1 MSFTDRLLLWFHI
14 GFVVFAIGP
23 VTIAAMSTPRY
34 IRARNAGVLR
44 YLSRMTRIF
53 GAASLGVL
61 LFGIIAAQSLHEMSK
76 TWVTASMTLF
86 VVALVLLVLIMRDQH
101 KAIAAVEAS
110 LAAAPG
116 APAVAAR
123 APGAAPA
130 PGGGSPAAASP
141 AAGAPAAGAS
151 AAGSPG
157 APATAPGAHAAP
169 AAAGAVPAGTVPAGA
184 EPTAADVEPAPAE
197 TEPPA
202 AATAS
207 APPAHVA
214 TVERGRIASLAG
226 VVSLIWLVILVLMV
240 WNS

>member
-14 GFVVFAIGP
+14 GFVIFAIGP
-23 VTIAAMSTPRY
+23 VTIVTMSTPRY
-34 IRARNAGVLR
+34 IRARNVGVLR

-116 APAVAAR
+116 APAVASP
-123 APGAAPA
+123 APGGVAPA
-130 PGGGSPAAASP
+130 PGGG
-141 AAGAPAAGAS
+141 
-151 AAGSPG
+151 
-157 APATAPGAHAAP
+157 P
-169 AAAGAVPAGTVPAGA
+169 AAAGGAGAATAPAGTVPAGT

-197 TEPPA
+197 AEPPP

-207 APPAHVA
+207 AAPAHVA

>member
-23 VTIAAMSTPRY
+23 VTIATMSTPRY
-34 IRARNAGVLR
+34 IRARNVGVLR

-61 LFGIIAAQSLHEMSK
+61 LFGIIAGQSLHDMTK
-76 TWVTASMTLF
+76 TWITASMTLF

-101 KAIAAVEAS
+101 KAIIAVEGS
-110 LAAAPG
+110 LAAAPE
-116 APAVAAR
+116 AAAVAAPSRGGTAAGR
-123 APGAAPA
+123 AAA
-130 PGGGSPAAASP
+130 GGAAASR
-141 AAGAPAAGAS
+141 A
-151 AAGSPG
+151 
-157 APATAPGAHAAP
+157 AAP
-169 AAAGAVPAGTVPAGA
+169 DGA

-197 TEPPA
+197 AEPAP

-207 APPAHVA
+207 RVHVA

>member
-1 MSFTDRLLLWFHI
+1 MSFTDRLLLWLHI
-14 GFVVFAIGP
+14 GFVIFAIGP
-23 VTIAAMSTPRY
+23 VTIATMSTPRY
-34 IRARNAGVLR
+34 IRARNVGVLR

-61 LFGIIAAQSLHEMSK
+61 LFGIIAAQSLHEISK

-110 LAAAPG
+110 LAG
-116 APAVAAR
+116 SPAVAA
-123 APGAAPA
+123 
-130 PGGGSPAAASP
+130 P
-141 AAGAPAAGAS
+141 AAGAPATVGGGPD
-151 AAGSPG
+151 AAGTPG
-157 APATAPGAHAAP
+157 T
-169 AAAGAVPAGTVPAGA
+169 

-197 TEPPA
+197 AEPAPA
-202 AATAS
+202 GTATTTAA
-207 APPAHVA
+207 PAHVA

>member
-14 GFVVFAIGP
+14 GFVIFAIGP
-23 VTIAAMSTPRY
+23 VTIATMSTPRY
-34 IRARNAGVLR
+34 IRARNLDVLR

-61 LFGIIAAQSLHEMSK
+61 LFGIIAGQSLHDMTK
-76 TWVTASMTLF
+76 TWVTASLTLF

-101 KAIAAVEAS
+101 KAITAVEGS

-116 APAVAAR
+116 TN
-123 APGAAPA
+123 PG
-130 PGGGSPAAASP
+130 PAAAM
-141 AAGAPAAGAS
+141 APAGGSA
-151 AAGSPG
+151 AAGS
-157 APATAPGAHAAP
+157 
-169 AAAGAVPAGTVPAGA
+169 AAAGHP

-197 TEPPA
+197 EPVSGSAATGTA
-202 AATAS
+202 AAAR
-207 APPAHVA
+207 AHVA

-240 WNS
+240 WRP